1 MIKDGDGEMGDRN
14 ERMVFIAIIRGVG
27 DQVEASMGTPKYLLD
42 TPYLQNE
49 QKVKSYPLVV

>member
-27 DQVEASMGTPKYLLD
+27 DQTS
-42 TPYLQNE
+42 
-49 QKVKSYPLVV
+49 